1 MRPYDS
7 FWAVIQTGLARVLSG
22 EVPVLRGKRLGLL
35 VNPTAVDS
43 GLRHVVDALHGAP
56 DLELRCLFGPE
67 HGVRGDAQ
75 DMASVEPARD
85 SVTGLPM
92 HSLYGG
98 SEESLRPRPEMLEGL
113 DAVVY
118 DIQDVGSRYY
128 TFVWTLLHMME
139 ACAKASVEVI
149 VLDRP
154 NPLGGADVEGG
165 GILPSYRSFVG
176 RASIPNRHGLT
187 AAEIAGLVNET
198 QGIGANLTVVPM
210 LGWRRAYDYD
220 ATNLP
225 WVMPS
230 PNMPTVDTAFV
241 YPGMCLVEGT
251 ELSEGRG
258 TTRPFEV
265 CGAPFI
271 SFADAHALVDE
282 LHRVHLP
289 GVRFRPIVF
298 TPMFQKFG
306 GKRCGGVSL
315 HVTSRQSFLP
325 YLTGVAI
332 IQAIHDMFPKQFHWR
347 TRAYEF
353 VDKIP
358 AIDLLAGGPGLR
370 EGIDAGA
377 SLGALAATWRADE
390 ATFLATRT
398 KWLMYE

>member
-22 EVPVLRGKRLGLL
+22 EVSALRGKRLGLL
-35 VNPTAVDS
+35 VNPTAVDA
-43 GLRHVVDALHGAP
+43 GLRHMVDALHAAP
-56 DLELRCLFGPE
+56 DVELGCLFGPE

-75 DMASVEPARD
+75 DMASVDAARD

-92 HSLYGG
+92 HSLYGRG
-98 SEESLRPRPEMLEGL
+98 EESLRPRPEMLDGL

-139 ACAKASVEVI
+139 ACARADVEVI

-165 GILPSYRSFVG
+165 EILPAYRSFVG
-176 RASIPNRHGLT
+176 RVSIPNRHGLT
-187 AAEIAGLVNET
+187 AGEIARLCNAT
-198 QGIGANLTVVPM
+198 QNIGCRLTVVPM
-210 LGWRRAYDYD
+210 VGWRREYDYD

-271 SFADAHALVDE
+271 SFAEANGLADE
-282 LHRVHLP
+282 LHRADLP
-289 GVRFRPIVF
+289 GVRFRPVVF
-298 TPMFQKFG
+298 TPMFQKFA
-306 GKRCGGVSL
+306 GKRCGGVAL
-315 HVTSRQSFLP
+315 HVTSRQRFLP
-325 YLTGVAI
+325 YLTGVAVI
-332 IQAIHDMFPKQFHWR
+332 RAIRHMFPKEFRWR
-347 TRAYEF
+347 TREYEF
-353 VDKIP
+353 VDEIP

-370 EGIDAGA
+370 EGIERGA
-377 SLGALAATWRADE
+377 SLDSLAAAWRPAEE
-390 ATFLATRT
+390 AFRAART
-398 KWLMYE
+398 AWLLY